1 MLENADVPWTSR
13 RNIRFFVLG
22 ISTILAFY
30 GTFVGLQYEL
40 LIFTPLFFYIPI
52 ILASYWFPR
61 RGVLYT
67 VAIGLVQLLVILLYQ
82 YPAFESFSYAVITA
96 SFYILVAVSVMVS
109 SLSRKVR
116 EKETQY
122 RGIFNQCIAGI
133 VLIQSGESDQTILD
147 INTHGAEML
156 GHLPGSMKGKSAAD
170 MFFEHSKFDALM
182 ELIRKNGSISS
193 HELDMKTVREQ
204 PVPVMISGSMLS
216 GSQIVITFIDITLR
230 KEAETAIKENE
241 KKFRGIF
248 ETAPNLLLSLDK
260 DLTILDCNER
270 IQQMLGYSR
279 EDVTGRPV
287 AILFANGNEILSG
300 DFFKLLVHSPHP
312 AYAEFQ
318 MRHRGGYTID
328 AGIHCSVVFNRGDHD
343 RKIIC
348 IVDDITRRKNA
359 EQNLIENE
367 KKYRILFE
375 NSSDGIFFLDE
386 RLVDCNNQLCR
397 LLGYE
402 REFLIGRIFPDISPP
417 RQPDGRD
424 SEMASTGYVRE
435 ALWGRPQSF
444 LWQFH
449 KKDGTPVE
457 TEVSLK
463 SLTLKGKKMVFATL
477 HDITERNMAE
487 RALRLVNAKLN
498 LLSSVTR
505 HDVFNQL
512 TILTGFL
519 EMVRTIEQNP
529 VVLNYIQKAENSA
542 ETIRR
547 QIAFSRDYQ
556 EIGAHTPQWQNIS
569 EIFRKAADSVDLS
582 DILVSY
588 PPDTV
593 EVYADPLFEKVF
605 SNLIDNSLRHG
616 GTVFR
621 IGMNLAESTGGNLTI
636 IYEDNGCGIPDS
648 DKEKIFMRG
657 YGKNTGYG
665 LFLIR
670 EIVSITGCTITERG
684 TYGNGA
690 RFEIEVPR
698 GGFREVHQAE

>member
-1 MLENADVPWTSR
+1 MRENADMPWTSR
-13 RNIRFFVLG
+13 SEVRIFVLG

-30 GTFVGLQYEL
+30 GTFIGLQNEL

-67 VAIGLVQLLVILLYQ
+67 VMIGLVQLLVILLYQ
-82 YPAFESFSYAVITA
+82 YPAFESLSYAVITA

-109 SLSRKVR
+109 SLSWKLR

-122 RGIFNQCIAGI
+122 RGIFNQCVAGI
-133 VLIQSGESDQTILD
+133 VLIQSGESDQIIFD

-156 GHLPGSMKGKSAAD
+156 EHSPESVKGKSAVEL
-170 MFFEHSKFDALM
+170 FLVHSDFDTLM
-182 ELIRKNGSISS
+182 ESIRKNGSISS
-193 HELDMKTVREQ
+193 HELDMKTFREK

-216 GSQIVITFIDITLR
+216 GSLVVITFIDITLR
-230 KEAETAIKENE
+230 KEAEKAIKENE

-270 IQQMLGYSR
+270 IQAMLGYSR
-279 EDVTGRPV
+279 EEVTGRHV
-287 AILFANGNEILSG
+287 AILFAAGYEKLS
-300 DFFKLLVHSPHP
+300 DDYFTHLVHSPHP
-312 AYAEFQ
+312 AYSELQ
-318 MRHRGGYTID
+318 MRHKEGYSID
-328 AGIHCSVVFNRGDHD
+328 VGVHCSVVFNRADHD

-375 NSSDGIFFLDE
+375 NSSDGIFFLDKT
-386 RLVDCNNQLCR
+386 LIDCNTQLCR

-402 REFLIGRIFPDISPP
+402 REFLIGRNFPDISPP

-424 SEMASTGYVRE
+424 SEMASTEYVRE

-444 LWQFH
+444 FWLFH
-449 KKDGTPVE
+449 KKGGNPVE

-487 RALRLVNAKLN
+487 RALRLVNTKIN

-512 TILTGFL
+512 TILMGFL
-519 EMVRTIEQNP
+519 EMVRTIEKNP
-529 VVLNYIQKAENSA
+529 AILKYIQKAENSA

-556 EIGAHTPQWQNIS
+556 EIGVHTPQWQNIG

-582 DILVSY
+582 GIMVSY
-588 PPDTV
+588 PPDTM

-605 SNLIDNSLRHG
+605 FNLIDNSLRHG
-616 GTVFR
+616 GTVSW
-621 IGMNLAESTGGNLTI
+621 IGMKLAESKGNLTI
-636 IYEDNGCGIPDS
+636 IYEDNGRGVPDS

-670 EIVSITGCTITERG
+670 EIVSITGCAITERG
-684 TYGNGA
+684 TYGNAA
-690 RFEIEVPR
+690 RFEIEVPK
-698 GGFREVHQAE
+698 GGFRKAIRL

>member
-1 MLENADVPWTSR
+1 MRENADMPWTSR
-13 RNIRFFVLG
+13 RNVRIFVLG

-30 GTFVGLQYEL
+30 GTFIGLQNEL
-40 LIFTPLFFYIPI
+40 LIFTPLIFYLPI

-67 VAIGLVQLLVILLYQ
+67 VAIGLVQLLLILLYQ
-82 YPAFESFSYAVITA
+82 YPSFESLSYAVITA

-109 SLSRKVR
+109 SLSGKLK

-122 RGIFNQCIAGI
+122 RGIFNQCVAGI
-133 VLIQSGESDQTILD
+133 VLIRSDKSGLTILD

-156 GHLPGSMKGKSAAD
+156 GYKPGSMKGKSAD
-170 MFFEHSKFDALM
+170 EMFFVRPEFDNLM
-182 ELIRKNGSISS
+182 DSIRKYGTISN
-193 HELDMKTVREQ
+193 HELDLKTFREKS
-204 PVPVMISGSMLS
+204 VPVMISGSMLS
-216 GSQIVITFIDITLR
+216 ESLVVITFIDITLR
-230 KEAETAIKENE
+230 KEAEKMIMENE
-241 KKFRGIF
+241 RKFRGIF

-270 IQQMLGYSR
+270 IMQMLGYSR
-279 EDVTGRPV
+279 EEITGCPV
-287 AILFANGNEILSG
+287 AVLFTGGNEGISD
-300 DFFKLLVHSPHP
+300 DFFKNLVYSPHP
-312 AYAEFQ
+312 AYSELQ
-318 MRHRGGYTID
+318 MRHKQGYFID
-328 AGIHCSVVFNRGDHD
+328 AGVHCSVVLNRGDHD

-375 NSSDGIFFLDE
+375 NSSDGIFFLDDTII
-386 RLVDCNNQLCR
+386 DCNTQLCR
-397 LLGYE
+397 LLDYE
-402 REFLIGRIFPDISPP
+402 REFLIGCNFSDISPP

-424 SEMASTGYVRE
+424 SEMASTEYIRE
-435 ALWGRPQSF
+435 ALWGRTQSF
-444 LWQFH
+444 FWQFH
-449 KKDGTPVE
+449 KSDGTPVE

-463 SLTLKGKKMVFATL
+463 SLTLKDKKMVFATL

-487 RALRLVNAKLN
+487 RALRLVNTKLN

-512 TILTGFL
+512 TILMGFL
-519 EMVRTIEQNP
+519 EMVRTIEKNP
-529 VVLNYIQKAENSA
+529 VALGYIHKAETSA

-556 EIGAHTPQWQNIS
+556 EIGAHTPQWQNIG
-569 EIFRKAADSVDLS
+569 EIFRKAAESVDLS
-582 DILVSY
+582 GITVSY

-605 SNLIDNSLRHG
+605 FNLIDNSLRHG
-616 GTVFR
+616 GSVSW
-621 IGMNLAESTGGNLTI
+621 IGMKLAESKGILDI
-636 IYEDNGCGIPDS
+636 IYEDNGQGVPDAE
-648 DKEKIFMRG
+648 KEKIFMRG

-670 EIVSITGCTITERG
+670 EIVSITGCAITERG
-684 TYGNGA
+684 IPGTGA
-690 RFEIEVPR
+690 RFEIEVPK
-698 GGFREVHQAE
+698 GGFRKTDRQE